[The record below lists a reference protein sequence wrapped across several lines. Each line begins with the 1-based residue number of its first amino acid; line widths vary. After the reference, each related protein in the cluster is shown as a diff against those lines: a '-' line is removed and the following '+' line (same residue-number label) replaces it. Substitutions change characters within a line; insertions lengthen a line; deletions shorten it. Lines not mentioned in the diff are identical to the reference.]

1 MLDSMKT
8 PSYPSGHEVQGYLI
22 GEILSKHDPQNSHIY
37 HQLGED
43 IALFENYQTH
53 YPSDKK
59 YGKILSRVLFKGL
72 K

>member
-8 PSYPSGHEVQGYLI
+8 PSYPSVTPVQGYLI

-43 IALFENYQTH
+43 ITHSRIVKHIIHLIKNMVRYYQEF
-53 YPSDKK
+53 Y
-59 YGKILSRVLFKGL
+59 L
-72 K
+72 KV